1 MTPVQ
6 LAASQG
12 DIDILNYLVHECKA
26 DLDKKGDDLNLF
38 GSPMHMAC
46 LTKQSEV
53 LEYLLDDDLL
63 EGYDPV
69 AVIAGKTN
77 YGALNVFHI
86 CAKQNAVQ
94 CFKILKQFLHE
105 RLPNSI

>member
-12 DIDILNYLVHECKA
+12 DLSILDYLVRECKA

-53 LEYLLDDDLL
+53 LEYLLNDDLV

-94 CFKILKQFLHE
+94 CFKILK
-105 RLPNSI
+105 